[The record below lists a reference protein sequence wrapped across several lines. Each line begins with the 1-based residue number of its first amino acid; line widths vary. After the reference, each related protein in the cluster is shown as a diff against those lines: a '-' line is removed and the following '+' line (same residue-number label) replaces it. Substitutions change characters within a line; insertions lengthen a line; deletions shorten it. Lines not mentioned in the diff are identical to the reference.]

1 VPVPGADG
9 DDEPPLAILQSEE
22 GDVLATKEEGLRPP
36 LVLSAEDHI
45 RLVALASVVLRR
57 DPPVARLLLEEA
69 DRAEVVPNGRLPT
82 GAVALGSHVEFR
94 DEATGETRRLQVV
107 LPGKAD
113 IAEGRISV
121 LSLVGA
127 GLIGVLEGY
136 SIDWPTQDGRLRRLA
151 ILRVEGRGAEPA
163 APRSASHA

>member
-1 VPVPGADG
+1 M
-9 DDEPPLAILQSEE
+9 LT
-22 GDVLATKEEGLRPP
+22 TKEEGLRPP

-127 GLIGVLEGY
+127 GLIGMLEGY
-136 SIDWPTQDGRLRRLA
+136 SIELANAGWPPSPPCNLASGRARRRA
-151 ILRVEGRGAEPA
+151 GGPA
-163 APRSASHA
+163 VHVPRLTRMSSPPA